1 MCVSQY
7 TITDFRA
14 TTTDFIVL
22 GTPSIYLIIQEQEKK
37 KGWNAVKSQITT
49 ITEPF
54 ETTTWIILIFI
65 VLPFFAILF
74 VVHEFNV
81 PGSVFKVE
89 EQVVHYGH
97 GEPHLLVREIRWYHH
112 VPRVIVLGM
121 MAVLQQDFAI
131 SVLSTGA
138 QIHIIGFAFF
148 TLTIVA
154 VYTAN
159 LAAILTQRAAY
170 REVKSL
176 EDAIN
181 AGYRFC
187 TERDTYFLIHKLHG
201 TDPKAFIPDDD
212 GLPGFNGRRNDV
224 LNRIDNKKAAIDKNY
239 CNAALSSTQDLVVLQ
254 AQGLLCDLKPVGV
267 SVGQSFTG
275 LPISGRVSEAVLPLF
290 IQLNNDALYRTLLHD
305 LAPQSVCPVSDA
317 DFSNDSL
324 SIRELSGIWIISFG
338 FAILGLIVRVACPML
353 RRRSSMVR
361 VEPVLGY
368 DQFFNSYKRVDFET
382 VESVEVKEESIRR
395 RLSKSSKSAWVIEQA
410 SFVEEFSDDESSDD
424 AYPGLRGRKKKAD
437 FGAGFCKTLQ
447 LSQATEGTLTLTPI
461 PEYDHTSWTNNVC
474 NTEPRRLPQMQEE
487 QKISISPSGRIDVS
501 IPPLGPSK
509 KDTPRMG
516 ESYRGRRILNE
527 KNLSAHII

>member
-7 TITDFRA
+7 TISDFRA

-22 GTPSIYLIIQEQEKK
+22 GTPSIYLIVQEHEKK
-37 KGWNAVKSQITT
+37 KGWDAVKSQITT

-54 ETTTWIILIFI
+54 ETTSWIILIFM
-65 VLPFFAILF
+65 VLPCFAVLF
-74 VVHEFNV
+74 VVHEYDV
-81 PGSVFKVE
+81 PGSVFKAE

-97 GEPHLLVREIRWYHH
+97 GEPHVFVRKIPWYHH

-159 LAAILTQRAAY
+159 LAAILTQKAAY

-176 EDAIN
+176 EDAVN
-181 AGYRFC
+181 VGYRFC
-187 TERDTYFLIHKLHG
+187 SERDTYLLIHKLHG
-201 TDPKAFIPDDD
+201 TDPKAFIADKD
-212 GLPGFNGRRNDV
+212 GLPGFNSRRNEIFT
-224 LNRIDNKKAAIDKNY
+224 LIDNKKAASDKNY
-239 CNAALSSTQDLVVLQ
+239 CNAALSFTQDLAVLQ
-254 AQGLLCDLKPVGV
+254 AQGLFCNLKPVGN
-267 SVGQSFTG
+267 SLGETFTG
-275 LPISGRVSEAVLPLF
+275 LPISGRVSESVLPLF
-290 IQLNNDALYRTLLHD
+290 IQLNNDALYRSLLRD

-317 DFSNDSL
+317 DSMNDSL
-324 SIRELSGIWIISFG
+324 SIGQLSGIWIISFG
-338 FAILGLIVRVACPML
+338 FAMIGLIVRVACPML
-353 RRRSSMVR
+353 RRRSRKVW

-368 DQFFNSYKRVDFET
+368 DQFFNSYKRVEFDT
-382 VESVEVKEESIRR
+382 VEPVEVKEQSIRR
-395 RLSKSSKSAWVIEQA
+395 RMSKASKSAWVIEQA
-410 SFVEEFSDDESSDD
+410 SFVEEFSDDEPTDD
-424 AYPGLRGRKKKAD
+424 TYPGLSNRKKNID
-437 FGAGFCKTLQ
+437 LGTGFCKTLQ

-461 PEYDHTSWTNNVC
+461 PEYNHSSWANDIC

-487 QKISISPSGRIDVS
+487 QKISVSPSGRIDVS

-509 KDTPRMG
+509 HDTPRMG
-516 ESYRGRRILNE
+516 ESYRGRRKLNA